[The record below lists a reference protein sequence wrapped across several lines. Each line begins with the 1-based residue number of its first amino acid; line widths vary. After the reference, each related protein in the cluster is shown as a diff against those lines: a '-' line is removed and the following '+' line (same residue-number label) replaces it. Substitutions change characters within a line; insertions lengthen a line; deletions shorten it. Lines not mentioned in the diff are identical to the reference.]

1 MWAAV
6 IICLILSG
14 IVFYWIARF
23 HFHVNQIKYDC
34 MKRQKELLKK
44 NKIATISMNPLLLD
58 SDFKYTKMKEQ
69 YQLKKI
75 EGQPEGLYLFG
86 ELLNSFLYTYSM
98 LLLVSIPKLPTGWS
112 LRMLTGWYWLYCTL
126 VVVAYRASMTA
137 ILASPSPRY
146 YRLCLS
152 CRRRFLRN

>member
-6 IICLILSG
+6 IICLIISG
-14 IVFYWIARF
+14 IIFYWIARF

-34 MKRQKELLKK
+34 MKREKEQLKK
-44 NKIATISMNPLLLD
+44 KAVMTVCLLP
-58 SDFKYTKMKEQ
+58 SDKQKNDLKYTKMREQ
-69 YQLKKI
+69 YELKKF

-86 ELLNSFLYTYSM
+86 EIMNSLLYTYSM

-126 VVVAYRASMTA
+126 VVVSYRASMTA
-137 ILASPSPRY
+137 ILASPSPR
-146 YRLCLS
+146 
-152 CRRRFLRN
+152 

>member
-6 IICLILSG
+6 VVCLLMCGVI
-14 IVFYWIARF
+14 FYWIARF
-23 HFHVNQIKYDC
+23 HFHVNHIKYEC
-34 MKRQKELLKK
+34 MKKQKELLKK
-44 NKIATISMNPLLLD
+44 TAVMSVSSFPVDQQK
-58 SDFKYTKMKEQ
+58 SDLRYTKMREQ
-69 YQLKKI
+69 YELKKF

-86 ELLNSFLYTYSM
+86 ELINSLLYTYSM

-137 ILASPSPRY
+137 ILASPSPR
-146 YRLCLS
+146 LVKKFSLHT
-152 CRRRFLRN
+152 

>member
-6 IICLILSG
+6 IICLMVCGVI
-14 IVFYWIARF
+14 FYWIARF
-23 HFHVNQIKYDC
+23 HFRVNQIKYDC
-34 MKRQKELLKK
+34 TKREKELLKRK
-44 NKIATISMNPLLLD
+44 AVMTVSCLPTDKQSIDL
-58 SDFKYTKMKEQ
+58 KYTKMREQ
-69 YQLKKI
+69 YELKKF

-86 ELLNSFLYTYSM
+86 EMFNSLLYTYSM

-137 ILASPSPRY
+137 ILASPSPR
-146 YRLCLS
+146 
-152 CRRRFLRN
+152 